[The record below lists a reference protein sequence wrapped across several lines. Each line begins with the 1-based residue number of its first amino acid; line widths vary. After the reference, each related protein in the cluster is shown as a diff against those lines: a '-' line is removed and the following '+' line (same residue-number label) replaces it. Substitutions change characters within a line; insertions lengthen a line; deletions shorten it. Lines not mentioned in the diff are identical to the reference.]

1 MHGKKKA
8 AGVGVGR
15 SPVPRLVV
23 AGMAALFVGVVLL
36 VALPPARARQSDQ
49 TAKNAK
55 ALTGNA
61 RHGKEL
67 FGKYG
72 CYECHGWEG
81 QGSAGTH
88 APRIGPPPIPLDALI
103 RYVRHPLGMM
113 PPYTSKVASD
123 QDLAD
128 IYAYLKTIPKPPPA
142 KDIPLLNE

>member
-1 MHGKKKA
+1 MHGKMNT
-8 AGVGVGR
+8 AGGGVR
-15 SPVPRLVV
+15 RALSARNVT
-23 AGMAALFVGVVLL
+23 AGMAALFVGAVLF

-49 TAKNAK
+49 TAKNTK
-55 ALTGNA
+55 ELTGNA

-88 APRIGPPPIPLDALI
+88 GPRIGPPPIPLDALI

-113 PPYTSKVASD
+113 PPYRAKVASD

-128 IYAYLKTIPKPPPA
+128 IYAYLRTIPKPPPA